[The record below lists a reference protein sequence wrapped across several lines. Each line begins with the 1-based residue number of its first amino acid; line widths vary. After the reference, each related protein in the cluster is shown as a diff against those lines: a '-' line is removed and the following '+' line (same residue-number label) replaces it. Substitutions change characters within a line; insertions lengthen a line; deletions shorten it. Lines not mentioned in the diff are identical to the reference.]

1 MCCFKVDEIEDNDY
15 DNLNKY
21 VKQKNYFKYYKLRQT
36 IPNYFT
42 FY

>member
-1 MCCFKVDEIEDNDY
+1 MCCFKVDEIDDNDY
-15 DNLNKY
+15 DNKY
-21 VKQKNYFKYYKLRQT
+21 VKQKNYFKYYRLRQT

>member
-1 MCCFKVDEIEDNDY
+1 MCCFKVDEFEDNDY
-15 DNLNKY
+15 DNPNKY
-21 VKQKNYFKYYKLRQT
+21 VKQKNYFKYYKYQQK